1 MKRFFFLFATIALGI
16 SIHAQEVPTDTIEH
30 PVVSEKSEKT
40 LFHYLTGVDQGERKK
55 LQVIL
60 HMQGNYALN
69 FVNGSLDEGAFTM
82 KQLRLELKG
91 DINNWLSYRYRQR
104 LNRSSNGSTNMDNLP
119 GSIDIAGIGL
129 KLSDKWSL
137 FAGKQCAA
145 YGGIE
150 FDVNPV
156 EIYHYS
162 DMIEYM
168 SNFLTGVNL
177 SFKPFPNHEFN
188 AQILNSKVSSLEDTY
203 GVSPEIEAAKLPL
216 VYTLNW
222 NGNYKDWLS
231 TRWSVSYMN
240 EAKDKHMYYYA
251 LGNQVTFNK
260 FTAFLDIM
268 HSREGI
274 DRKGIITQAVGL
286 EEHHAFNASY
296 WSWVFQANYFL
307 SERWNILAKGMYET
321 ASVYQSHDEV
331 EKGRYRTAYGYMGG
345 VEYYP
350 MADQNLR
357 FFLVGTGRSYNYSER
372 AKVLGNSNYN
382 TLCLEVGFIYKLPIF

>member
-1 MKRFFFLFATIALGI
+1 MKRCFNLVIAFALVT
-16 SIHAQEVPTDTIEH
+16 SSYAQEVSTGLVNSADS
-30 PVVSEKSEKT
+30 VRSEKT
-40 LFHYLTGVDQGERKK
+40 LFHYLVGNQQGGTKK

-60 HMQGNYALN
+60 HMQANYALN
-69 FVNGSLDEGAFTM
+69 FVDGSLDEGAFSM

-104 LNRSSNGSTNMDNLP
+104 LNRSSNGANNMDNLP
-119 GSIDIAGIGL
+119 GSIDIAGIGV
-129 KLSDKWSL
+129 KMSDKWSF
-137 FAGKQCAA
+137 FAGKQCAV
-145 YGGIE
+145 YGGME

-168 SNFLTGVNL
+168 SNFLTGVNV
-177 SFKPFPNHEFN
+177 SFKPFSNHEFN

-222 NGNYKDWLS
+222 NGNYKEWLS

-240 EAKDKHMYYYA
+240 EAKEKHMYYYA

-260 FTAFLDIM
+260 FTAFLDFM
-268 HSREGI
+268 YSREAI
-274 DRKGIITQAVGL
+274 DRKGIITQTVGTTD
-286 EEHHAFNASY
+286 HNAFNASY
-296 WSWVFQANYFL
+296 SSWVFQMNYFL
-307 SERWNILAKGMYET
+307 TDRWNLLAKGMYET
-321 ASVYQSHDEV
+321 ASVYKADGEV

-345 VEYYP
+345 VEFYP
-350 MADQNLR
+350 MADRNLR
-357 FFLVGTGRSYNYSER
+357 FFLMGIGRSYDYTDR
-372 AKVLGNSNYN
+372 AKILGNSNFN
-382 TLCLEVGFIYKLPIF
+382 TLSLEVGFIYKLPIF